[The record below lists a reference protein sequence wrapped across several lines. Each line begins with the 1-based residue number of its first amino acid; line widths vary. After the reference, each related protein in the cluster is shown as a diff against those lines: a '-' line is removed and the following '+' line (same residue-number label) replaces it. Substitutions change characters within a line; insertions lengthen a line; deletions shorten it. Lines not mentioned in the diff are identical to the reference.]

1 MIHMHYSP
9 FQFATDLQASEDG
22 VCDKKVMKKL
32 GRLTKKDAAKAKLIP
47 TTMTCDEAHM
57 IPGTPTA
64 FISPNPPDAMRMIRS
79 VFGAC

>member
-9 FQFATDLQASEDG
+9 YQFATDVQASEDD
-22 VCDKKVMKKL
+22 VSVKKVLKKL
-32 GRLTKKDAAKAKLIP
+32 GKLTKKDAAKAKLIP
-47 TTMTCDEAHM
+47 ATMTCDEAHM

-64 FISPNPPDAMRMIRS
+64 FISPNSPDAMRMIRS